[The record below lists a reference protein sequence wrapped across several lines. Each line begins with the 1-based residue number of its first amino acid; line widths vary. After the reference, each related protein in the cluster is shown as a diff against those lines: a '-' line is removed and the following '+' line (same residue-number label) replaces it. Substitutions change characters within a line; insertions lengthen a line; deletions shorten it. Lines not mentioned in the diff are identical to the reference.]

1 MDSKHGHRW
10 AETVETCTINQD
22 SSLGRREVVCF
33 VSLRLFCSRF
43 IFLSIGFDLE
53 IIPRGFV
60 GNNRFIIINKE
71 TYRILFFKIHLFI
84 VTCYSDF
91 ISIFIRDQIF
101 VDRETFENTNFIVV
115 FQSQVFQTSRMSLKF
130 RSLFQMLGMSFTV
143 DAENIRSFYVRFVS
157 KKEILKSFA
166 RLVCREKYITLS
178 KLTRTRGFI
187 KRG

>member
-43 IFLSIGFDLE
+43 IFLSIGRGFDLE

-71 TYRILFFKIHLFI
+71 TYRILFFKIHLSSRVI
-84 VTCYSDF
+84 Q
-91 ISIFIRDQIF
+91 ISFLFSFAIRF
-101 VDRETFENTNFIVV
+101 SSTFENTNFIVV